1 VGAAAVV
8 GGVRSGC
15 LGSRSRGFDSRVA
28 GARRRWG
35 EEVGAI
41 RELDGDGGGKDAR
54 KSQQVLEAGE
64 EEEEVGGICSAI
76 HECE

>member
-1 VGAAAVV
+1 VSWIEEQRLRLESGRCKEKVG
-8 GGVRSGC
+8 
-15 LGSRSRGFDSRVA
+15 
-28 GARRRWG
+28 
-35 EEVGAI
+35 EVGAI

-64 EEEEVGGICSAI
+64 EEVGGICSAI

>member
-1 VGAAAVV
+1 
-8 GGVRSGC
+8 
-15 LGSRSRGFDSRVA
+15 VA
-28 GARRRWG
+28 GARRRVG

-64 EEEEVGGICSAI
+64 EEVGGICSAI